1 MTKLVGITGGIGSG
15 KTTFSNHLKKLG
27 YVVHESDV
35 VVSEMY
41 NNPKKNFLNFI
52 KEKISQDAI
61 NHYKINKAEIANVI
75 FSNNKIKK
83 LLERRIHK
91 EVQISREAFIKK
103 YTKKK
108 KKIIF
113 ADIPLLFEN
122 KLEKSFDSVICII
135 SSKKN
140 RTKRILKNKKFTK
153 ENLKKIFKAQTT
165 DKERKKRSQIIINNN
180 KTKKDFIFSVEKVL
194 TRLIKWEKL

>member
-1 MTKLVGITGGIGSG
+1 MTKIIGITGGIGSG

-27 YVVHESDV
+27 FLVHESDM
-35 VVSEMY
+35 VVSEIY
-41 NNPKKNFLNFI
+41 TKPNKKFLNFI
-52 KEKISQDAI
+52 KDKISQDAV
-61 NHYKINKAEIANVI
+61 NHNKINKAEIANVI
-75 FSNNKIKK
+75 FSNNTIKK
-83 LLERRIHK
+83 LLERHIHK
-91 EVQISREAFIKK
+91 EVQSSREAFIKK

-108 KKIIF
+108 IKIII

-122 KLEKSFDSVICII
+122 KLEERFDSVICII

-140 RTKRILKNKKFTK
+140 RIKRVLKNKKFTK
-153 ENLKKIFKAQTT
+153 ENLNKIFTAQIS

-180 KTKKDFIFSVEKVL
+180 KTKKDFIFSIEKVL

>member
-1 MTKLVGITGGIGSG
+1 MTKLVGITVGIGSG

-27 YVVHESDV
+27 YVVHESDA
-35 VVSEMY
+35 VVSEIY
-41 NNPKKNFLNFI
+41 NNPKKQFISFI
-52 KEKISQDAI
+52 KEKISQDAT
-61 NHYKINKAEIANVI
+61 NHNKINKAEIANVI

-83 LLERRIHK
+83 LLEKRIHK

-122 KLEKSFDSVICII
+122 KLEKSLDSVICII

-140 RTKRILKNKKFTK
+140 RAKRVLKNKKFTK
-153 ENLKKIFKAQTT
+153 ENLNKIFKAQTT

-194 TRLIKWEKL
+194 IRLIK

>member
-27 YVVHESDV
+27 YVVHESDT
-35 VVSEMY
+35 VVSEIY
-41 NNPKKNFLNFI
+41 NNQKKQFLSFI
-52 KEKISQDAI
+52 KEKISQDAT
-61 NHYKINKAEIANVI
+61 NHNKINKAEIANVI

-91 EVQISREAFIKK
+91 EVQVSREALIKK

-122 KLEKSFDSVICII
+122 KLEKNFDLVICII

-140 RTKRILKNKKFTK
+140 RTKRVLKNKKFTK
-153 ENLKKIFKAQTT
+153 ENLNKIFKAQTT

-194 TRLIKWEKL
+194 TRLIK

>member
-1 MTKLVGITGGIGSG
+1 MV
-15 KTTFSNHLKKLG
+15 
-27 YVVHESDV
+27 YESDV
-35 VVSEMY
+35 VVSEIY
-41 NNPKKNFLNFI
+41 NNPKKQFLSFI
-52 KEKISQDAI
+52 KEKISQDAT
-61 NHYKINKAEIANVI
+61 NHNKINKAEIANVI

-91 EVQISREAFIKK
+91 EVQSSREAFIKK

-122 KLEKSFDSVICII
+122 KLENSFDSVICII

-140 RTKRILKNKKFTK
+140 RTKRVLKNKKFTK
-153 ENLKKIFKAQTT
+153 ENLKKILKAQTT

-180 KTKKDFIFSVEKVL
+180 KTKKDFIFGVEKAL

>member
-27 YVVHESDV
+27 FVVHESDT
-35 VVSEMY
+35 VVSEIY
-41 NNPKKNFLNFI
+41 NNPKKQFLSFI
-52 KEKISQDAI
+52 KEKISQDAT
-61 NHYKINKAEIANVI
+61 NHNKINKAEIANVI
-75 FSNNKIKK
+75 FNNNKIKK

-122 KLEKSFDSVICII
+122 KLEKNFDLVICII

-140 RTKRILKNKKFTK
+140 RTKRVLKNKKFTK
-153 ENLKKIFKAQTT
+153 ENLKKILKAQTT

-180 KTKKDFIFSVEKVL
+180 KTKKDFIFGVEKVL
-194 TRLIKWEKL
+194 TRLIK

>member
-27 YVVHESDV
+27 FVVHESDT
-35 VVSEMY
+35 VVSEIY
-41 NNPKKNFLNFI
+41 NNPKKQFLSFI
-52 KEKISQDAI
+52 KEKISQDAT
-61 NHYKINKAEIANVI
+61 NHNKINKAEIANVI

-103 YTKKK
+103 YTKMK

-122 KLEKSFDSVICII
+122 KLEKNFDLVICII

-140 RTKRILKNKKFTK
+140 RTKRVLKNKKFTK
-153 ENLKKIFKAQTT
+153 ENLNKIFKAQTT

-180 KTKKDFIFSVEKVL
+180 KTKKDFIFNIEKVL
-194 TRLIKWEKL
+194 TRLIK

>member
-1 MTKLVGITGGIGSG
+1 MTKIVGITGGIGSG

-27 YVVHESDV
+27 FLVHESDR
-35 VVSEMY
+35 VVSEIY
-41 NNPKKNFLNFI
+41 TKPKKQFLSFI
-52 KEKISQDAI
+52 KEKISRDAI
-61 NHYKINKAEIANVI
+61 NHNKINKAEIANVI
-75 FSNNKIKK
+75 FNNNTIKK

-91 EVQISREAFIKK
+91 EVQSSREAFIKK

-122 KLEKSFDSVICII
+122 KLEKSFDLVICII

-140 RTKRILKNKKFTK
+140 RSKRVLKNKKFTK
-153 ENLKKIFKAQTT
+153 ENLNKIFKAQTT

-194 TRLIKWEKL
+194 TKLIK

>member
-1 MTKLVGITGGIGSG
+1 MTKIVGITGGIGSG

-27 YVVHESDV
+27 FLVHESDK
-35 VVSEMY
+35 VVSEIY
-41 NNPKKNFLNFI
+41 TKPKKQFLSFI

-61 NHYKINKAEIANVI
+61 NHNKINKAEIANVI
-75 FSNNKIKK
+75 FNNNTIKAV
-83 LLERRIHK
+83 LERRIHQ
-91 EVQISREAFIKK
+91 EVQSSRETFIKK

-122 KLEKSFDSVICII
+122 KLEKSFDLVICII

-140 RTKRILKNKKFTK
+140 RSKRVLKNKKFTK
-153 ENLKKIFKAQTT
+153 ENLNKIFKAQTT

-180 KTKKDFIFSVEKVL
+180 KTKKDFIFSAEKVL
-194 TRLIKWEKL
+194 TKLIK

>member
-1 MTKLVGITGGIGSG
+1 MIKLVGITGGIGSG

-35 VVSEMY
+35 VVSEIY
-41 NNPKKNFLNFI
+41 NKPKKNFLSFI
-52 KEKISQDAI
+52 KEKISQDAT
-61 NHYKINKAEIANVI
+61 NHNKINKAEITNII

-122 KLEKSFDSVICII
+122 KLEKNFDLVICII

-140 RTKRILKNKKFTK
+140 RTKRVLKNKKFTI
-153 ENLKKIFKAQTT
+153 ENLNKIFKAQIT
-165 DKERKKRSQIIINNN
+165 DKERKKRSQIITNNN

-194 TRLIKWEKL
+194 TRLIK

>member
-15 KTTFSNHLKKLG
+15 KTTFSNHLKKSG
-27 YVVHESDV
+27 YLVHESDV
-35 VVSEMY
+35 VVSEIY
-41 NNPKKNFLNFI
+41 NKPKKQFLSFI
-52 KEKISQDAI
+52 KEKISQDAV
-61 NHYKINKAEIANVI
+61 NHNKINKAEIANVI

-91 EVQISREAFIKK
+91 EVQISREIFIKK

-122 KLEKSFDSVICII
+122 KLEKSFDLVICII

-140 RTKRILKNKKFTK
+140 RSKRVLKNKKFTK
-153 ENLKKIFKAQTT
+153 ENLNKIFKAQTT

-194 TRLIKWEKL
+194 TKLIK

>member
-35 VVSEMY
+35 VVSEIY
-41 NNPKKNFLNFI
+41 NNPKKNFLSFI
-52 KEKISQDAI
+52 KEKISQDATD
-61 NHYKINKAEIANVI
+61 HYKINKAEIANVI
-75 FSNNKIKK
+75 FSDNKIKK

-122 KLEKSFDSVICII
+122 RLEKSFDSVICII

>member
-1 MTKLVGITGGIGSG
+1 MTKIVGITGGIGSG

-27 YVVHESDV
+27 YVVHESDT
-35 VVSEMY
+35 VVSEIY
-41 NNPKKNFLNFI
+41 NNPKKQFLSFI
-52 KEKISQDAI
+52 KEKISQDAT
-61 NHYKINKAEIANVI
+61 NHNKINKAEIANII

-83 LLERRIHK
+83 LLEKRIHK

-122 KLEKSFDSVICII
+122 KLEKNFDLVICII

-140 RTKRILKNKKFTK
+140 RTKRVLKNKKFTK
-153 ENLKKIFKAQTT
+153 ENLNKIFKAQTT

-180 KTKKDFIFSVEKVL
+180 KTKKDFIFGVEKVL
-194 TRLIKWEKL
+194 TRLIK

>member
-1 MTKLVGITGGIGSG
+1 MTKIVGITGGIGSG
-15 KTTFSNHLKKLG
+15 KTTFSNPLKKLG
-27 YVVHESDV
+27 FLVHESDM
-35 VVSEMY
+35 VVSEIY
-41 NNPKKNFLNFI
+41 TKPKKQFLSFI

-61 NHYKINKAEIANVI
+61 SRNKINKTEITNVI
-75 FSNNKIKK
+75 FNNNTIKR

-91 EVQISREAFIKK
+91 EVQDSREAFIKK

-122 KLEKSFDSVICII
+122 KLEKNFDLVICII

-140 RTKRILKNKKFTK
+140 RGKRVLKNKKFTK
-153 ENLKKIFKAQTT
+153 ENLNKIFKAQTT

-180 KTKKDFIFSVEKVL
+180 KTKKDFIFRIEKVL
-194 TRLIKWEKL
+194 TKLIK

>member
-27 YVVHESDV
+27 FVVHESDT
-35 VVSEMY
+35 VVSEIY
-41 NNPKKNFLNFI
+41 NNPKKQFLSFI
-52 KEKISQDAI
+52 KEKISQDAT
-61 NHYKINKAEIANVI
+61 NHNKINKAEIANVI

-91 EVQISREAFIKK
+91 EVQISREVFIKK

-122 KLEKSFDSVICII
+122 KLEKNFDLVICII

-140 RTKRILKNKKFTK
+140 RTKRVLKNKKFTK
-153 ENLKKIFKAQTT
+153 ENLNKIFKAQTT

-180 KTKKDFIFSVEKVL
+180 KTKKDFIFGVEKVL
-194 TRLIKWEKL
+194 TRLIK

>member
-1 MTKLVGITGGIGSG
+1 MTKIVGITGGIGSG

-27 YVVHESDV
+27 FLVHESDK
-35 VVSEMY
+35 VVSEIY
-41 NNPKKNFLNFI
+41 TKPKKQFLSFI

-61 NHYKINKAEIANVI
+61 NRNKINKTEITNVI
-75 FSNNKIKK
+75 FNNNTIKS

-91 EVQISREAFIKK
+91 EVQDSREAFIKK

-108 KKIIF
+108 KKLIF

-122 KLEKSFDSVICII
+122 KLEKNFDLVICII

-140 RTKRILKNKKFTK
+140 RSKRVLKNKKFTK
-153 ENLKKIFKAQTT
+153 ENLNKIFKAQTT

-194 TRLIKWEKL
+194 TRLIK

>member
-1 MTKLVGITGGIGSG
+1 MTKIVGITGGIGSG

-27 YVVHESDV
+27 FLVHESDR
-35 VVSEMY
+35 VVSEIY
-41 NNPKKNFLNFI
+41 TKPKKQFLSFI
-52 KEKISQDAI
+52 KEKSSQDAI
-61 NHYKINKAEIANVI
+61 NHNKINKAEIANVI
-75 FSNNKIKK
+75 FNNNTIKR

-91 EVQISREAFIKK
+91 EVQGSREAFIKK

-122 KLEKSFDSVICII
+122 KLEKNFDLVICII

-140 RTKRILKNKKFTK
+140 RSKRVLKNKKFTK
-153 ENLKKIFKAQTT
+153 ENLNKIFKAQTT

-180 KTKKDFIFSVEKVL
+180 KTKKDFILSVEKVL
-194 TRLIKWEKL
+194 KGLIK

>member
-35 VVSEMY
+35 VVSEIY
-41 NNPKKNFLNFI
+41 NNPKKNFLSFI
-52 KEKISQDAI
+52 KEKISQDATD
-61 NHYKINKAEIANVI
+61 HYKINKAEIANVI

-122 KLEKSFDSVICII
+122 KLEKNFDLVICII

-194 TRLIKWEKL
+194 TRLIK

>member
-27 YVVHESDV
+27 FVVHESDT
-35 VVSEMY
+35 VVSEIY
-41 NNPKKNFLNFI
+41 NNPKKQFLSFI
-52 KEKISQDAI
+52 KEKISQDAT
-61 NHYKINKAEIANVI
+61 NHNKINKAEIANVI

-91 EVQISREAFIKK
+91 EVRISREAFIKK

-122 KLEKSFDSVICII
+122 KLEKNLDLVICII

-140 RTKRILKNKKFTK
+140 RTKRVLKNKKFTK
-153 ENLKKIFKAQTT
+153 ENLNKIFKAQTT

-194 TRLIKWEKL
+194 TRLTKWERL

>member
-35 VVSEMY
+35 VVSEIY
-41 NNPKKNFLNFI
+41 NNPKKNFLSFI
-52 KEKISQDAI
+52 KEKISQDATD
-61 NHYKINKAEIANVI
+61 HYKINKAEIANVI
-75 FSNNKIKK
+75 FSDNKIKK

-122 KLEKSFDSVICII
+122 KLEKSLDLVICII

-194 TRLIKWEKL
+194 TRLIK

>member
-27 YVVHESDV
+27 FVVHESDT
-35 VVSEMY
+35 VVSEIY
-41 NNPKKNFLNFI
+41 NNPKKQFLSFI
-52 KEKISQDAI
+52 KEKISQDAT
-61 NHYKINKAEIANVI
+61 NHNKINKAEIANII

-122 KLEKSFDSVICII
+122 KLEKNFDLVICII

-140 RTKRILKNKKFTK
+140 RTKRVLKNKKFTK
-153 ENLKKIFKAQTT
+153 ENLNKIFKAQTT

-180 KTKKDFIFSVEKVL
+180 KTKKDFIFGVEKVL

>member
-35 VVSEMY
+35 VVSEIY
-41 NNPKKNFLNFI
+41 NNPKKKFLNFI
-52 KEKISQDAI
+52 KEKISQDATYY
-61 NHYKINKAEIANVI
+61 YKINKAEIANVI

-91 EVQISREAFIKK
+91 EVQISRETFIKK

-122 KLEKSFDSVICII
+122 KLETSLDSVICII

-140 RTKRILKNKKFTK
+140 RTKRVLKNKKFTK
-153 ENLKKIFKAQTT
+153 ENLNKIFKSQTT
-165 DKERKKRSQIIINNN
+165 DIERKKRSQIIIINNT
-180 KTKKDFIFSVEKVL
+180 TKKDFIFSAKKVL
-194 TRLIKWEKL
+194 TRLIK